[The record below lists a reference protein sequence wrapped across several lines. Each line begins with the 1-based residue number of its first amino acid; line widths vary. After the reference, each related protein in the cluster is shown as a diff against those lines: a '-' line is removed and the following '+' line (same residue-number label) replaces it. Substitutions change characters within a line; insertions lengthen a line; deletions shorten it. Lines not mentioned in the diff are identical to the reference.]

1 MRVSPI
7 AQLILIHGSKKCKDP
22 EYVHGW
28 SKAIL
33 KFPLQEQRLVQAV
46 VMNPASETR
55 LQSHLQLVGLKIK
68 VATDGSME
76 SDSRCSFA
84 WTLHT
89 QSSRNSIP
97 TQTAACAGPVDGD

>member
-28 SKAIL
+28 SNAIL